1 MKTSSVLRPFK
12 YTLSRGRVKSSALS
26 KKAAGSLKDESPAAR
41 SSIEESG
48 LKAASDDCCFDPD
61 TTFFCRSTTEVLCF
75 FFEGPLS
82 DDVSNSFSG
91 AVDVPPVTFPAAFLF
106 CAAALFFA
114 ISSFKSLRD
123 SAWSGML
130 ISALD
135 IDVAAKRRPTS
146 VKGENKRKLY

>member
-12 YTLSRGRVKSSALS
+12 CTLSRGRVKSSALS
-26 KKAAGSLKDESPAAR
+26 KKAAGSLKDESPTAR
-41 SSIEESG
+41 SSIE
-48 LKAASDDCCFDPD
+48 DCCFDPD
-61 TTFFCRSTTEVLCF
+61 TTFFCRSTAEVLCF

-106 CAAALFFA
+106 CAAARFFA